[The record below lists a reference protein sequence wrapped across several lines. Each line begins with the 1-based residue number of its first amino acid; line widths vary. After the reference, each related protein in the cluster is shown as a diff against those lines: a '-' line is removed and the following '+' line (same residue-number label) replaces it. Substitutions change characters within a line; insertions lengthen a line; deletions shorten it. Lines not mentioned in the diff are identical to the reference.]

1 MEALEIFNGF
11 VKVMFFMFYA
21 YQFFYILVAI
31 LKKPK
36 RFNHLEKE
44 GKIKPHRFAVMISA
58 RNEEAVIGQ
67 LLESINRQ
75 TYPRELVDIF
85 VAADNC
91 TDQTA
96 KVAAEHGAK
105 VYKRF
110 NQTKVGKGYALEM
123 LFNVVREDY
132 GHDYYDG
139 YFVFDADN
147 LLDPH
152 YIEEMNKTFSAGY
165 RVLTSYRNSKNYGAN
180 WISAGYALWFLREAR
195 HLNNARM
202 ILNTSCAISGTG
214 FLLSNEI
221 IEKNDGW
228 KHFLLTE
235 DIEFTVDSVCQGE
248 KIGYCH
254 DAMLYDEQP
263 ETFKQSWTQRLR
275 WAKGYYQV
283 FYNYGT
289 NLLSGIF
296 RKGSFSCYDMCM
308 TIMPALFLT
317 LLTTLVNGSAM
328 IYALINHT
336 GQFEGMLFSMLW
348 MVVSVYGM
356 FIVVGGFALITEW
369 KNIHCSTWKKIKYLF
384 TFPIFML
391 TYIPISIT
399 ALFRKIEW
407 KPITHTVAISIDQM
421 KAGQ

>member
-1 MEALEIFNGF
+1 MEALEIFNH
-11 VKVMFFMFYA
+11 VVSVLFFMFYA
-21 YQFFYILVAI
+21 YQFFYILVATV
-31 LKKPK
+31 KKPK
-36 RFNHLEKE
+36 SFPE
-44 GKIKPHRFAVMISA
+44 GKKYRYAVMISA
-58 RNEEAVIGQ
+58 RNEENVIGQ
-67 LLESINRQ
+67 LLDSIRQQ
-75 TYPRELVDIF
+75 TYPRELVDVF
-85 VAADNC
+85 VIADNC
-91 TDQTA
+91 TDSTA
-96 KVAAEHGAK
+96 RVAAEKGAK

-110 NQTKVGKGYALEM
+110 NRVKVGKGYALEM
-123 LFNVVREDY
+123 LFDLVREDY

-147 LLDPH
+147 LLDSH

-165 RVLTSYRNSKNYGAN
+165 RVLTSYRNSKNYGTN
-180 WISAGYALWFLREAR
+180 WISAGYALWFLREAK

-202 ILNTSCAISGTG
+202 ILNSSCAISGTG
-214 FLLSNEI
+214 FLLSREI
-221 IEKNDGW
+221 VEKNDGW

-254 DAMLYDEQP
+254 TAMLYDEQP
-263 ETFKQSWTQRLR
+263 ETFRQSWTQRLR

-283 FYNYGT
+283 FYHYGK

-296 RKGSFSCYDMCM
+296 RGRSFSCYDMCM
-308 TIMPALFLT
+308 TIMPALFLS
-317 LLTTLVNGSAM
+317 LTTALVNGSAM
-328 IYALINHT
+328 IYALINQT
-336 GQFEGMLFSMLW
+336 GQLESMVASMLV
-348 MVVSVYGM
+348 MIAGVYGM
-356 FIVVGGFALITEW
+356 FIVIGLCTLISEW
-369 KNIHCSTWKKIKYLF
+369 KHIHCSTGKKIKSLF

-407 KPITHTVAISIDQM
+407 KPITHNVAISIEQM